1 MTIISL
7 LFVAATF
14 TFHANALAAPVPCA
28 QVSDFLDRYPSLINR
43 ESELT
48 SAIYYASVNN
58 SRQLKCT
65 EKIRSDNSN
74 LMFVRC
80 GKYRFHY
87 AIFSDPLSSNEM
99 YTKDGTRLNLDI
111 ICRGVNKCFSRKN
124 HSCFHEKRQI
134 GWKTDKSWSYRV
146 QGYNMVVTLKEVL
159 DIRYKLNSFSPSP
172 TF

>member
-1 MTIISL
+1 
-7 LFVAATF
+7 
-14 TFHANALAAPVPCA
+14 
-28 QVSDFLDRYPSLINR
+28 
-43 ESELT
+43 
-48 SAIYYASVNN
+48 
-58 SRQLKCT
+58 
-65 EKIRSDNSN
+65 
-74 LMFVRC
+74 MFVRC

-87 AIFSDPLSSNEM
+87 AIFPIHYRQMKCIPKTE
-99 YTKDGTRLNLDI
+99 RLNLD

-172 TF
+172 NF